1 MSKEYYDSQPK
12 KMIAAKALLFNPAGE
27 LLLVKPSYKP
37 YWSLPGGLV
46 EAAESPQAA
55 CIREVYEEVGLNI
68 VPELADVEWL
78 AANDEFPER
87 IHFTYLAGTLSAA
100 QIAAIVVD
108 GEEIVDYR
116 FVQPARAYELLNHN
130 VVAGVRKCIEVR
142 EKD

>member
-68 VPELADVEWL
+68 VPE
-78 AANDEFPER
+78 
-87 IHFTYLAGTLSAA
+87 
-100 QIAAIVVD
+100 
-108 GEEIVDYR
+108 
-116 FVQPARAYELLNHN
+116 
-130 VVAGVRKCIEVR
+130 
-142 EKD
+142 